1 MKIKFYALV
10 LSLIAI
16 FFASCNNNSASTT
29 TKTDNTVL
37 SENKWSTNTRARL
50 QKLIDD
56 NGIKSANY
64 DSNKKPYVV
73 FDWDQTCIFND
84 TQESMFRY
92 MINNLE
98 FKATPEEFSAL
109 IRKNIPKDNFAAD
122 YNNKDGQPVNID
134 KIGADLDSDY
144 KFLYD
149 NYIGTK
155 KMSLEEIRKTD
166 QFIDFQA
173 KYAYLYEAIGGT
185 FSADISYPWVLYSF
199 TGMTPEDVAALAER
213 ANDYALEREI
223 STYTLT
229 SPDTMPG
236 QAGIISLDGYKD
248 GLRVEPEMA
257 DLINVLMA
265 NGIDVY
271 ICSASHQN
279 VVEVF
284 ASLPKYTY
292 NVPKENV
299 IAMRTKK
306 TADGK
311 LTYEYEDNWPQT
323 QQQGKTEA
331 IKLTLVSKY
340 GYGPI
345 LVGGDSQGDYYMA
358 TDFPETQ
365 LTLIINRLRTDDFAK
380 LSLMAVEQK
389 GQENSRYVMQGRDE
403 NKGEFRPDEATI
415 KMGTQEAK
423 LLNDNL
429 AK

>member
-1 MKIKFYALV
+1 MKIRNYLFIALCV
-10 LSLIAI
+10 LLFSV
-16 FFASCNNNSASTT
+16 SCNNN
-29 TKTDNTVL
+29 TKNDNTSL
-37 SENKWSTNTRARL
+37 AENKWAPDTRARL

-56 NGIKSANY
+56 NGIKSSNY
-64 DSNKKPYVV
+64 DSNKKPYAV

-98 FKATPEEFSAL
+98 FKATPEEFSVL
-109 IRKNIPKDNFAAD
+109 IRKNIPKDNFSAD
-122 YNNKDGQPVNID
+122 YNNKNGEPVNID

-149 NYIGTK
+149 NYINGK
-155 KMSLEEIRKTD
+155 KMSLDDIRNTD
-166 QFIDFQA
+166 QFKDFQA
-173 KYAYLYEAIGGT
+173 KYAYLYEAIGST

-199 TGMTPEDVAALAER
+199 TGMTPEEVGAIAEK
-213 ANDYALEREI
+213 ANDYALGREI
-223 STYTLT
+223 ATYTLT
-229 SPDTMPG
+229 SPETMPG
-236 QAGIISLDGYKD
+236 QAGVISLDGYKD

-279 VVEVF
+279 VVETF

-292 NVPKENV
+292 NIPKENV
-299 IAMRTKK
+299 IAMRTKVVN
-306 TADGK
+306 GK
-311 LTYEYEDNWPQT
+311 LTPEYEDNWPQT

-331 IKLTLVSKY
+331 IKLALVSKY
-340 GYGPI
+340 GYGP
-345 LVGGDSQGDYYMA
+345 VFVAGDSQGDYYMA

-389 GQENSRYVMQGRDE
+389 GKLDSRYVMQGRDE
-403 NKGEFRPDEATI
+403 NKGEFRVEESTI
-415 KMGTQEAK
+415 KMGTQEPK

-429 AK
+429 KK

>member
-1 MKIKFYALV
+1 MKIRNYLFIALCV
-10 LSLIAI
+10 LLFSV
-16 FFASCNNNSASTT
+16 SCNNNNN
-29 TKTDNTVL
+29 TKNDNTSL
-37 SENKWSTNTRARL
+37 AENKWAPDTRARL

-56 NGIKSANY
+56 NGIKSSNY
-64 DSNKKPYVV
+64 DSNKKPYAV

-98 FKATPEEFSAL
+98 FKATPEEFSVL
-109 IRKNIPKDNFAAD
+109 IRKNIPKDNFSAD
-122 YNNKDGQPVNID
+122 YNNKNGEPVNID

-149 NYIGTK
+149 NYINGK
-155 KMSLEEIRKTD
+155 KMSLDDIRNTD
-166 QFIDFQA
+166 QFKDFQA
-173 KYAYLYEAIGGT
+173 KYAYLYEAIGST

-199 TGMTPEDVAALAER
+199 TGMTPEEVGAIAEK
-213 ANDYALEREI
+213 ANDYALGREI
-223 STYTLT
+223 ATYTLT
-229 SPDTMPG
+229 SPETMPG
-236 QAGIISLDGYKD
+236 QAGVISLDGYKD

-279 VVEVF
+279 VVETF

-292 NVPKENV
+292 NIPKENV
-299 IAMRTKK
+299 IAMRTKVVN
-306 TADGK
+306 GK
-311 LTYEYEDNWPQT
+311 LTSEYEDNWPQT

-331 IKLTLVSKY
+331 IKLALVSKY
-340 GYGPI
+340 GYGP
-345 LVGGDSQGDYYMA
+345 VFVAGDSQGDYYMA

-389 GQENSRYVMQGRDE
+389 GKLDSRYVMQGRDE
-403 NKGEFRPDEATI
+403 NKGEFRVEESTI
-415 KMGTQEAK
+415 KMGTQEPK

-429 AK
+429 KK

>member
-1 MKIKFYALV
+1 MKSRIYLFIALCV
-10 LSLIAI
+10 LI
-16 FFASCNNNSASTT
+16 FSISCNNNNNNNAV
-29 TKTDNTVL
+29 KTDSTSL
-37 SENKWSTNTRARL
+37 SENKWAPDTRARL

-56 NGIKSANY
+56 NGIKSSNY
-64 DSNKKPYVV
+64 DSNKKPYAV

-98 FKATPEEFSAL
+98 FKATPEEFSVL
-109 IRKNIPKDNFAAD
+109 IRKNIPKDNFSAD
-122 YNNKDGQPVNID
+122 YNNKNGEPVNID

-149 NYIGTK
+149 NYINGK
-155 KMSLEEIRKTD
+155 KMSLDDIRNTD
-166 QFIDFQA
+166 QFKDFQA
-173 KYAYLYEAIGGT
+173 KYAYLYEAIGAT

-199 TGMTPEDVAALAER
+199 TGMTPEEVAAIAEK
-213 ANDYALEREI
+213 ANDYALGREI
-223 STYTLT
+223 ATYTLT
-229 SPDTMPG
+229 SPETMPG

-292 NVPKENV
+292 NIPKENV
-299 IAMRTKK
+299 IAMRTKVVN
-306 TADGK
+306 GK
-311 LTYEYEDNWPQT
+311 LTSEYEDNWPQT

-331 IKLTLVSKY
+331 IKRALVSKY
-340 GYGPI
+340 GYGP
-345 LVGGDSQGDYYMA
+345 VFVAGDSQGDYYMA

-389 GQENSRYVMQGRDE
+389 GKLDSRYVMQGRDE
-403 NKGEFRPDEATI
+403 NKGEFRVEESTI
-415 KMGTQEAK
+415 KMGTQEPK

-429 AK
+429 KK

>member
-1 MKIKFYALV
+1 MKIRNYLFIALCV
-10 LSLIAI
+10 LLFSV
-16 FFASCNNNSASTT
+16 SCNNN
-29 TKTDNTVL
+29 TKNDNTSL
-37 SENKWSTNTRARL
+37 AENKWAPDTRARL

-56 NGIKSANY
+56 NGIKSSNY
-64 DSNKKPYVV
+64 DSNKKPYAV

-98 FKATPEEFSAL
+98 FKATPEEFSVL
-109 IRKNIPKDNFAAD
+109 IRKNIPKDNFSAD
-122 YNNKDGQPVNID
+122 YNNKNGEPVNID

-149 NYIGTK
+149 NYINGK
-155 KMSLEEIRKTD
+155 KMSLDDIRNTD
-166 QFIDFQA
+166 QFKDFQA
-173 KYAYLYEAIGGT
+173 KYAYLYEAIGST

-199 TGMTPEDVAALAER
+199 TGMTPEEVGAIAEK
-213 ANDYALEREI
+213 ANDYALGREI
-223 STYTLT
+223 ATYTLT
-229 SPDTMPG
+229 SPETMPG
-236 QAGIISLDGYKD
+236 QAGVISLDGYKD

-279 VVEVF
+279 VVETF

-292 NVPKENV
+292 NIPKENV
-299 IAMRTKK
+299 IAMRTKVVN
-306 TADGK
+306 GK
-311 LTYEYEDNWPQT
+311 LTSEYEDNWPQT

-331 IKLTLVSKY
+331 IKLALVSKY
-340 GYGPI
+340 GYGP
-345 LVGGDSQGDYYMA
+345 VFVAGDSQGDYYMA

-389 GQENSRYVMQGRDE
+389 GKLDSRYVMQGRDE
-403 NKGEFRPDEATI
+403 NKGEFRVEESTI
-415 KMGTQEAK
+415 KMGTQEPK

-429 AK
+429 KK

>member
-1 MKIKFYALV
+1 MKIRNYLFIALCV
-10 LSLIAI
+10 LLFSV
-16 FFASCNNNSASTT
+16 SCNNNN
-29 TKTDNTVL
+29 TKNDNTSL
-37 SENKWSTNTRARL
+37 AENKWSPDTRARL

-56 NGIKSANY
+56 NGIKSSNY
-64 DSNKKPYVV
+64 DSNKKPYAV

-98 FKATPEEFSAL
+98 FKATPEEFSVL
-109 IRKNIPKDNFAAD
+109 IRKNIPKDNFSAD
-122 YNNKDGQPVNID
+122 YNNKNGEPVNID

-149 NYIGTK
+149 NYINGK
-155 KMSLEEIRKTD
+155 KMSLDDIRNTD
-166 QFIDFQA
+166 QFKDFQA
-173 KYAYLYEAIGGT
+173 KYAYLYEAIGST

-199 TGMTPEDVAALAER
+199 TGMTPEEVGAIAEK
-213 ANDYALEREI
+213 ANDYALGREI
-223 STYTLT
+223 ATYTLT
-229 SPDTMPG
+229 SPETMPG
-236 QAGIISLDGYKD
+236 QAGVISLDGYKD

-279 VVEVF
+279 VVETF

-292 NVPKENV
+292 NIPKENV
-299 IAMRTKK
+299 IAMRTKVVN
-306 TADGK
+306 GK
-311 LTYEYEDNWPQT
+311 LTSEYEDNWPQT

-331 IKLTLVSKY
+331 IKLALVSKY
-340 GYGPI
+340 GYGP
-345 LVGGDSQGDYYMA
+345 VFVAGDSQGDYYMA

-389 GQENSRYVMQGRDE
+389 GKLDSRYVMQGRDE
-403 NKGEFRPDEATI
+403 NKGEFRVEESTI
-415 KMGTQEAK
+415 KMGTQEPK

-429 AK
+429 KK

>member
-1 MKIKFYALV
+1 MKKN
-10 LSLIAI
+10 I
-16 FFASCNNNSASTT
+16 FKLYLFLLLFVIIGCEQ
-29 TKTDNTVL
+29 NTSKLTL
-37 SENKWSTNTRARL
+37 SEGKWAPDTRARL

-56 NGIKSANY
+56 NGIKNADY

-92 MINNLE
+92 MIDNLE
-98 FKATPEEFSAL
+98 FKATPEEFAVL
-109 IRKNIPKDNFAAD
+109 IRKNIPKNNFSTA
-122 YNNKDGQPVNID
+122 YNNKKGERVNID

-149 NYIGTK
+149 NYINGKSMT
-155 KMSLEEIRKTD
+155 LEDIKQTD
-166 QFIDFQA
+166 EFKDFQA

-199 TGMTPEDVAALAER
+199 TGMTPQEVADLAEK
-213 ANDYALEREI
+213 ANDYALKRGI
-223 STYTLT
+223 STYTLS
-229 SPDTMPG
+229 SPEGMEGT
-236 QAGIISLDGYKD
+236 AGVISLDGYKD
-248 GLRVEPEMA
+248 GLRIEPEISDLMA
-257 DLINVLMA
+257 VLKA

-299 IAMRTKK
+299 LGMRTKVEN
-306 TADGK
+306 GK
-311 LTYEYEDNWPQT
+311 FISEYEDNWPQT
-323 QQQGKTEA
+323 QQRGKTEA
-331 IKLTLVSKY
+331 IESVLVSKY

-345 LVGGDSQGDYYMA
+345 LVCGDSQGDYYMA

-365 LTLIINRLRTDDFAK
+365 LTLIINRLRTDDFGK
-380 LSLMAVEQK
+380 LSIYALKQK
-389 GQENSRYVMQGRDE
+389 GQENARYVMQGRDE

-415 KMGTQEAK
+415 KMGTEEAK
-423 LLNDNL
+423 LLNDALEN
-429 AK
+429 